1 MVKKASKKKKR
12 NLKRTTVVVVVALVL
27 LLIILSAFFL
37 LSNNKVIYEKE
48 SRVENTKKMRKKE
61 SEVLGWLKVQGTNI
75 DYPIIDATK
84 VDDFYDLKFDFL
96 WKNTSNEDLEDKVT
110 IVGHNIRNVS
120 NKPIITDKS
129 HTRFEQLPSFVYY
142 DFAKKNKYIQYTI
155 GGQDYIYKIYSVTFS
170 STDEVV
176 NEGYF
181 YDDNEKEEYIKKMKK
196 NSLFDYDVDVNAKD
210 KLISL
215 ITCTRMF
222 GSDHTDAKIK
232 VEGRLLRSKEKA
244 KDYGVKTSKSY
255 DKLMGGSL
263 YEKK

>member
-1 MVKKASKKKKR
+1 MVKKSSKKKRR
-12 NLKRTTVVVVVALVL
+12 NLKRTTVGIVTIVL
-27 LLIILSAFFL
+27 LLILLSAFFL

-61 SEVLGWLKVQGTNI
+61 SEVLGWLRVQGTNI

-84 VDDFYDLKFDFL
+84 VDNFYDLDFDFL
-96 WKNTSNEDLEDKVT
+96 WKNNSNEELEDKVT
-110 IVGHNIRNVS
+110 IIGHNIRNVS
-120 NKPIITDKS
+120 NKPIITDKNQ
-129 HTRFEQLPSFVYY
+129 TRFEQLPSFVYY

-170 STDEVV
+170 STDEVA
-176 NEGYF
+176 NEEFF
-181 YDDNEKEEYIKKMKK
+181 YDNNEKEEYIKKMKK

-222 GSDHTDAKIK
+222 GSEHTDAKIK
-232 VEGRLLRSKEKA
+232 VEGRLLRSREKA